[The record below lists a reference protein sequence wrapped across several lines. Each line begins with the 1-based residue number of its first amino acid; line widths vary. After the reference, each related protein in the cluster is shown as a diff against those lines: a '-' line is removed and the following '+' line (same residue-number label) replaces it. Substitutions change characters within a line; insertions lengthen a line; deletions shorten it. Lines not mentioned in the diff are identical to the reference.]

1 LSGKIPRI
9 KEKTYSSNG
18 DDIGQDAVYH
28 FVFGTAVVGADPLS
42 SVTDRS
48 VAVSL
53 TRQQVEHIA
62 NLARLEFDEAEIPDF
77 VAKLGS
83 IVDFVDQL
91 QQADTDSV
99 EPMAHPLDQVQRLR
113 PDEVTEAV
121 DRDAY
126 QNNAPA
132 VADGMYL
139 VPKVI
144 E

>member
-9 KEKTYSSNG
+9 KAKSYSSNG
-18 DDIGQDAVYH
+18 DDIGQDGVYH
-28 FVFGTAVVGADPLS
+28 FTFGTALAAADPCS
-42 SVTDRS
+42 SVTERS

-77 VAKLGS
+77 VEKLGS

-99 EPMAHPLDQVQRLR
+99 EPMAHPLHQVQRLR
-113 PDEVTEAV
+113 PDEVTETV

-126 QNNAPA
+126 QKNAPA

>member
-1 LSGKIPRI
+1 M
-9 KEKTYSSNG
+9 
-18 DDIGQDAVYH
+18 
-28 FVFGTAVVGADPLS
+28 
-42 SVTDRS
+42 
-48 VAVSL
+48 SL

-77 VAKLGS
+77 VQKLGS

-113 PDEVTEAV
+113 PDEVSENIARDLYQENASAV
-121 DRDAY
+121 S
-126 QNNAPA
+126 
-132 VADGMYL
+132 DGMYL